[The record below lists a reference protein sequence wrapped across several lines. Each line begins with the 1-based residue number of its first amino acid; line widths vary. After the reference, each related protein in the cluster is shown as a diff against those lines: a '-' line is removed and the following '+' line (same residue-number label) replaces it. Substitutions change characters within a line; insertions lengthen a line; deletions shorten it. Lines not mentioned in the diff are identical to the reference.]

1 MTREFRFNFGLS
13 SLKEILKKNQKLQGE
28 RPKYCEGPAEKSEAC
43 NTDPCEMQWSEWSPC
58 NVNCGMGSRTRI
70 TKCAEVANGPV
81 KAENSKK
88 KFFFFLNFLLYKTIF
103 SLHIDT

>member
-1 MTREFRFNFGLS
+1 MIQFWSF
-13 SLKEILKKNQKLQGE
+13 ILKRNSEKKNKKLQGE

-81 KAENSKK
+81 KPCKELGLTEQAFE
-88 KFFFFLNFLLYKTIF
+88 
-103 SLHIDT
+103 HIQECNTWNLETCPR